1 MITRQSPR
9 TCTPRPNHNNAGTAV
24 RGGGLLLRAR
34 RPSPPGEPR
43 QSQGRAATA
52 VVAATPNG
60 RLARAKTPL
69 HIPTERS
76 AACLEGDN
84 YVQGLAKRGIARM
97 PGYEDPADA
106 APAPAVIVEA
116 ELRARNVC

>member
-1 MITRQSPR
+1 MRRLLQRDEWIVYVAILPGLL
-9 TCTPRPNHNNAGTAV
+9 A
-24 RGGGLLLRAR
+24 GGGIGAEALL
-34 RPSPPGEPR
+34 SW
-43 QSQGRAATA
+43 
-52 VVAATPNG
+52 N
-60 RLARAKTPL
+60 AKTPL